1 MSEIKIQTLEEK
13 ADDFA
18 YISLKIQAEMYDT
31 DKNFYGFECTVE
43 RISLCILSCANENRD
58 LLKSVK
64 NGILNAFNRLKNEQN
79 LPILSY
85 ETISKVVQ
93 FLDKKLEGEVLL

>member
-31 DKNFYGFECTVE
+31 DKKMNKICRYYHM
-43 RISLCILSCANENRD
+43 RLSLR
-58 LLKSVK
+58 
-64 NGILNAFNRLKNEQN
+64 
-79 LPILSY
+79 
-85 ETISKVVQ
+85 
-93 FLDKKLEGEVLL
+93 